1 MSIGGS
7 CFFAGEKGD
16 SIITGLYSLL
26 LATVVLLIA
35 IEAAGYSMSVWKL
48 RQVCMETLNL
58 MKVENGLNPQIEAK
72 FQTLADSYGLD
83 EYSFEIQGTP
93 QYVQRGGLL
102 ELSVRSR
109 YILHCLKPLGT
120 TLQLPLHIQVK
131 GLAHTYLR
139 EAGA

>member
-7 CFFAGEKGD
+7 GFFAGEKGD

-58 MKVENGLNPQIEAK
+58 MKVENGLNPMN
-72 FQTLADSYGLD
+72 
-83 EYSFEIQGTP
+83 
-93 QYVQRGGLL
+93 
-102 ELSVRSR
+102 
-109 YILHCLKPLGT
+109 
-120 TLQLPLHIQVK
+120 
-131 GLAHTYLR
+131 
-139 EAGA
+139 